1 MIDYRST
8 ADEVIA
14 SGTDTVILPIGSTEQ
29 HGPHLPLCTDFL
41 VAEKLCEKVAEATG
55 YYLLP
60 VLPISTCYE
69 HKGKKSSV
77 CMSPATFYMML
88 KDIVLNLRDQ
98 GFKRVIV
105 ALAHGGIFVA
115 GPVIRELNAMYDDL
129 QVVKLDLVN
138 FMVSPRMNE
147 ILESHDNLHACEY
160 ETSLMLYLDED
171 LVKKDKIAEAD
182 CVPDV
187 PRDFLN
193 YASLIKLSKTGVWGK
208 PSLATKEKGEKIFK
222 LLVDMSLDYIQKV
235 FDVCTEE
242 AW

>member
-1 MIDYRST
+1 MIDFRST

-14 SGTDTVILPIGSTEQ
+14 SGTDTAILPIGSTEQ

-41 VAEKLCEKVAEATG
+41 IAERLCEALAEKTG

-77 CMSPATFYMML
+77 CMRPTTFYEMI
-88 KDIVLNLRDQ
+88 KDIVLYLRDQ
-98 GFKRVIV
+98 GFKKVII
-105 ALAHGGIFVA
+105 ALAHGGIFIA

-160 ETSLMLYLDED
+160 ETSLMLYLDES
-171 LVKKDKIAEAD
+171 LVRKDKMAEAD
-182 CVPDV
+182 CVPNV
-187 PRDFLN
+187 PRDYLN
-193 YASLIKLSKTGVWGK
+193 YRSIIELSETGAWGM
-208 PSLATKEKGEKIFK
+208 PSLGTKEKGEKIFN
-222 LLVDMSLDYIQKV
+222 LLVEMSLSYIE
-235 FDVCTEE
+235 DVLKICNKN